1 MQKSLS
7 VPSVRYHLIDALRGF
22 ALVNMVVFHLM
33 YDIFNIFSAG
43 TGWNSEPL
51 TIIWERFICC
61 SFIILSGVSFNFSHR
76 PFKRG
81 IILNAFGFLITVVT
95 VLVIPSQAVWFGILN
110 FLGCAMML
118 AYPLKGYLENIKPVV
133 GMILSLFLF
142 AFLYGV
148 PDGYVG
154 FFGIELFRLPE
165 FLCGLK
171 VLAFIGFPSAD
182 FHSTDY
188 FPIIPWIFLFIFGY
202 FAWRVI
208 KNCNADRFFKRRIP
222 FFDFIGRHTLVIY
235 ILHQPII
242 IGILEILSIC
252 FEK

>member
-7 VPSVRYHLIDALRGF
+7 APSVRYHLIDALRGF
-22 ALVNMVVFHLM
+22 ALVNMVLFHLM
-33 YDIFNIFSAG
+33 YDIFNIFSAE

-81 IILNAFGFLITVVT
+81 IILNACGFLITIVT

-118 AYPLKGYLENIKPVV
+118 AYPLKAYLENIKPVV
-133 GMILSLFLF
+133 GAILNLLLF

-148 PDGYVG
+148 PEGYVG
-154 FFGIELFRLPE
+154 FFGVELFKLPE
-165 FLCGLK
+165 FLYGTK
-171 VLAFIGFPSAD
+171 ALAFIGFPPAD

-188 FPIIPWIFLFIFGY
+188 FPIIPWIFLFLSGC

-208 KNCNADRFFKRRIP
+208 KNCNADSFFKRKVP
-222 FFDFIGRHTLVIY
+222 FFDFIGRHTLIIY
-235 ILHQPII
+235 LLHQPII
-242 IGILEILSIC
+242 MTAVYVISGFS
-252 FEK
+252 F

>member
-7 VPSVRYHLIDALRGF
+7 APSVRYHLIDALRGF
-22 ALVNMVVFHLM
+22 ALVNMVLFHLL

-81 IILNAFGFLITVVT
+81 IVLNACGFLITIVT

-118 AYPLKGYLENIKPVV
+118 AYPMKGYLEKIKPAV
-133 GMILSLFLF
+133 GAVCSLLLF
-142 AFLYGV
+142 ALLYGV

-154 FFGIELFRLPE
+154 FFGAELFSLPE
-165 FLCGLK
+165 FLYGIK
-171 VLAFIGFPSAD
+171 ALAFIGFPSAD

-202 FAWRVI
+202 FAWRAI

-222 FFDFIGRHTLVIY
+222 FFDFIGRHTLIIY

-242 IGILEILSIC
+242 MGILELISIC
-252 FEK
+252 YK

>member
-1 MQKSLS
+1 MQKSIS
-7 VPSVRYHLIDALRGF
+7 APSVRYHLIDALRGF
-22 ALVNMVVFHLM
+22 ALVNMVLFHLM
-33 YDIFNIFSAG
+33 YDIFNIFSAE

-81 IILNAFGFLITVVT
+81 IILNACGFLITIVT

-110 FLGCAMML
+110 FLGCTMML
-118 AYPLKGYLENIKPVV
+118 AYPLKAYLENIKPVV
-133 GMILSLFLF
+133 GAILNLLLF

-148 PDGYVG
+148 PERYVG
-154 FFGIELFRLPE
+154 FFGVELFKLPE
-165 FLCGLK
+165 FLYGTK
-171 VLAFIGFPSAD
+171 ALAFIGFPSAD

-188 FPIIPWIFLFIFGY
+188 FPIIPWIFLFLSGC

-208 KNCNADRFFKRRIP
+208 KNCNADSFFKRKVP
-222 FFDFIGRHTLVIY
+222 FFDFIGRHTLIIY
-235 ILHQPII
+235 LLHQPII
-242 IGILEILSIC
+242 MTAVYVISGFS
-252 FEK
+252 F

>member
-7 VPSVRYHLIDALRGF
+7 APSVRYHLIDALRGF
-22 ALVNMVVFHLM
+22 ALVNMVAFHLM
-33 YDIFNIFSAG
+33 YDIFNIFSAE

-51 TIIWERFICC
+51 TMIWERFICC

-81 IILNAFGFLITVVT
+81 MILNAFGFLITIVT

-110 FLGCAMML
+110 FLGCAMMIS
-118 AYPLKGYLENIKPVV
+118 YPLKEYLENIKPVV
-133 GMILSLFLF
+133 GAVCSLLLF

-154 FFGIELFRLPE
+154 FFGVEIFRLPE
-165 FLCGLK
+165 FLYGAK
-171 VLAFIGFPSAD
+171 ALAFIGFPSAD

-222 FFDFIGRHTLVIY
+222 FFDFIGRHTLIIY
-235 ILHQPII
+235 LLHQPII
-242 IGILEILSIC
+242 MGILEIISILQ
-252 FEK
+252 

>member
-1 MQKSLS
+1 MQKSIS
-7 VPSVRYHLIDALRGF
+7 APSVRYHLIDALRGF
-22 ALVNMVVFHLM
+22 ALVNMVLFHLM
-33 YDIFNIFSAG
+33 YDIFNIFSAE

-81 IILNAFGFLITVVT
+81 IILNACGFLITIVT

-118 AYPLKGYLENIKPVV
+118 AYPLKAYLENIKPVV
-133 GMILSLFLF
+133 GAILNLLLF

-148 PDGYVG
+148 PEGYVG
-154 FFGIELFRLPE
+154 FFGVELFKLPE
-165 FLCGLK
+165 FLYGTK
-171 VLAFIGFPSAD
+171 ALAFIGFPSAD

-188 FPIIPWIFLFIFGY
+188 FPIIPWIFLFLSGC

-208 KNCNADRFFKRRIP
+208 KNCNADSFFKRKVP
-222 FFDFIGRHTLVIY
+222 FFDFIGRHTLIIY
-235 ILHQPII
+235 LLHQPII
-242 IGILEILSIC
+242 MGILEIISILQ
-252 FEK
+252 

>member
-7 VPSVRYHLIDALRGF
+7 APSVRYHLIDALRGF

-43 TGWNSEPL
+43 TSWNSEPL

-81 IILNAFGFLITVVT
+81 IVLNACGFLITIVT

-118 AYPLKGYLENIKPVV
+118 AYPMKGYLENIKPVV
-133 GMILSLFLF
+133 GAVCSLLLF
-142 AFLYGV
+142 ALLYGV

-154 FFGIELFRLPE
+154 FFGIELFSLPE
-165 FLCGLK
+165 FLYGIK
-171 VLAFIGFPSAD
+171 ALAFIGFPSAD

-188 FPIIPWIFLFIFGY
+188 FPIISWIFLFIFGY
-202 FAWRVI
+202 FAWRAI
-208 KNCNADRFFKRRIP
+208 KNCNSDRFFKRRIP
-222 FFDFIGRHTLVIY
+222 FFDFIGRHTLIIY

-242 IGILEILSIC
+242 MGILEIISIC
-252 FEK
+252 YK

>member
-7 VPSVRYHLIDALRGF
+7 APSVRYHLIDALRGF
-22 ALVNMVVFHLM
+22 ALVNMVIFHLM
-33 YDIFNIFSAG
+33 YDIFNIFSAD

-81 IILNAFGFLITVVT
+81 IILNACGFLITVVT

-118 AYPLKGYLENIKPVV
+118 AYPLKEYLEKIKPVV
-133 GMILSLFLF
+133 GAVCSLLLF
-142 AFLYGV
+142 ALLYGV

-154 FFGIELFRLPE
+154 FFGIELFSLPE
-165 FLCGLK
+165 FLYGIK
-171 VLAFIGFPSAD
+171 ALAFIGFPSAD

-202 FAWRVI
+202 FAWRAI

-222 FFDFIGRHTLVIY
+222 FFDFIGRHTLIIY

-242 IGILEILSIC
+242 MGILEIISIC
-252 FEK
+252 YK

>member
-7 VPSVRYHLIDALRGF
+7 APSVRYHLIDALRGF
-22 ALVNMVVFHLM
+22 ALVNMVLFHLM
-33 YDIFNIFSAG
+33 YDIFNIFSAE

-81 IILNAFGFLITVVT
+81 IILNAFGFLITIVT
-95 VLVIPSQAVWFGILN
+95 VIFIPSQAVWFGILN

-118 AYPLKGYLENIKPVV
+118 SYPLKEYLENIKPVV
-133 GMILSLFLF
+133 GAVCSLLLF

-154 FFGIELFRLPE
+154 FFGLELFKLPE
-165 FLCGLK
+165 FLYGIK
-171 VLAFIGFPSAD
+171 ALAFIGFPSID

-188 FPIIPWIFLFIFGY
+188 FPIIPWIFLFLAGY
-202 FAWRVI
+202 FAWRII
-208 KNCNADRFFKRRIP
+208 KNRNADRFFKRKIP
-222 FFDFIGRHTLVIY
+222 FFDFIGRHTLIIY

-242 IGILEILSIC
+242 MGILEIIVILL
-252 FEK
+252 

>member
-1 MQKSLS
+1 MQKSIS
-7 VPSVRYHLIDALRGF
+7 APSVRYHLIDALRGF
-22 ALVNMVVFHLM
+22 ALVNMVLFHLM
-33 YDIFNIFSAG
+33 YDIFNIFSAE

-81 IILNAFGFLITVVT
+81 IILNACGFLITIVT

-118 AYPLKGYLENIKPVV
+118 AYPLKAYLENIKPVV
-133 GMILSLFLF
+133 GAILNLLLF

-148 PDGYVG
+148 PERYVG
-154 FFGIELFRLPE
+154 FFGVELFKLPE
-165 FLCGLK
+165 FLYGTK
-171 VLAFIGFPSAD
+171 ALAFIGFPSAD

-188 FPIIPWIFLFIFGY
+188 FPIIPWIFLFLSGC

-208 KNCNADRFFKRRIP
+208 KNCNADSFFKRKVP
-222 FFDFIGRHTLVIY
+222 FFDFIGRHTLIIY
-235 ILHQPII
+235 LLHQPII
-242 IGILEILSIC
+242 MTAVYVISGFS
-252 FEK
+252 F

>member
-7 VPSVRYHLIDALRGF
+7 APSVRYNLIDALRGF
-22 ALVNMVVFHLM
+22 ALVNMVAFHLM

-43 TGWNSEPL
+43 TGWNNEPL

-81 IILNAFGFLITVVT
+81 IILNAFGFLITIVT
-95 VLVIPSQAVWFGILN
+95 VIFIPSQAVWFGILN

-118 AYPLKGYLENIKPVV
+118 AYPLTAYLENIKPAV
-133 GMILSLFLF
+133 GAVCSLLLF
-142 AFLYGV
+142 ALLYGV
-148 PDGYVG
+148 PDGYIG
-154 FFGIELFRLPE
+154 IFGIELFRLSE
-165 FLCGLK
+165 FLYGLK
-171 VLAFIGFPSAD
+171 ALAFIGFPSAD

-208 KNCNADRFFKRRIP
+208 KNCSADRFFKCKIP

-235 ILHQPII
+235 ILHQPVIMGVLTLI
-242 IGILEILSIC
+242 YQFGA
-252 FEK
+252 

>member
-1 MQKSLS
+1 MQKSIS
-7 VPSVRYHLIDALRGF
+7 APSVRYHLIDALRGF
-22 ALVNMVVFHLM
+22 ALVNMVLFHLM
-33 YDIFNIFSAG
+33 YDIFNIFSAE

-81 IILNAFGFLITVVT
+81 IILNACGFLITIVT

-118 AYPLKGYLENIKPVV
+118 AYPLKAYLENIKPVV
-133 GMILSLFLF
+133 GAILNLLLF

-148 PDGYVG
+148 PEGYVG
-154 FFGIELFRLPE
+154 FFGVELFKLPE
-165 FLCGLK
+165 FLYGTK
-171 VLAFIGFPSAD
+171 ALAFIGFPSAD

-188 FPIIPWIFLFIFGY
+188 FPIIPWIFLFLSGC

-208 KNCNADRFFKRRIP
+208 KNCNADSFFKRKVP
-222 FFDFIGRHTLVIY
+222 FFDFIGRHTLIIY
-235 ILHQPII
+235 LLHQPII
-242 IGILEILSIC
+242 MGILEIIVILL
-252 FEK
+252 

>member
-7 VPSVRYHLIDALRGF
+7 APSVRYHLIDVLRGF
-22 ALVNMVVFHLM
+22 ALVNMVIFHLM

-81 IILNAFGFLITVVT
+81 MILNACGFLITIVT

-118 AYPLKGYLENIKPVV
+118 AYPLKEYLEKIKPVV
-133 GMILSLFLF
+133 GAVCSLLLF
-142 AFLYGV
+142 ALLYGV

-165 FLCGLK
+165 FLYGIK
-171 VLAFIGFPSAD
+171 ALAFIGFPSAD

-202 FAWRVI
+202 FAWRAI

-222 FFDFIGRHTLVIY
+222 FFDFIGRHTLIIY

-242 IGILEILSIC
+242 MGILEIISIC
-252 FEK
+252 YK

>member
-7 VPSVRYHLIDALRGF
+7 APSVRYHLIDALRGF

-110 FLGCAMML
+110 FLGCAMMI
-118 AYPLKGYLENIKPVV
+118 AYPLKGYLEKIKPVV
-133 GMILSLFLF
+133 GMILSLLLF

-154 FFGIELFRLPE
+154 FFGAELFRLPE
-165 FLCGLK
+165 FLYGIK
-171 VLAFIGFPSAD
+171 ALAFIGFPSAD

-202 FAWRVI
+202 FAWMVI

-222 FFDFIGRHTLVIY
+222 FFDFIGRHTLIIY
-235 ILHQPII
+235 LLHQPII
-242 IGILEILSIC
+242 MTAVYVISGFS
-252 FEK
+252 F

>member
-7 VPSVRYHLIDALRGF
+7 APSVRYHLIDALRGF
-22 ALVNMVVFHLM
+22 ALVNMVIFHLM

-81 IILNAFGFLITVVT
+81 IVLNACGFLITIVT

-118 AYPLKGYLENIKPVV
+118 AYPMKGYLENIKPVV
-133 GMILSLFLF
+133 GAVCSLLLF
-142 AFLYGV
+142 ALLYGV

-154 FFGIELFRLPE
+154 FFGIELFSLPE
-165 FLCGLK
+165 FLYGIK
-171 VLAFIGFPSAD
+171 ALAFIGFPSAD

-188 FPIIPWIFLFIFGY
+188 FPIISWIFLFIFGY
-202 FAWRVI
+202 FAWRAI

-222 FFDFIGRHTLVIY
+222 FFDFIGRHTLIIY

-242 IGILEILSIC
+242 MGILEIISIC
-252 FEK
+252 YK

>member
-7 VPSVRYHLIDALRGF
+7 APSVRYHLIDALRGF
-22 ALVNMVVFHLM
+22 ALVNMVLFHLM

-81 IILNAFGFLITVVT
+81 IVLNACGFLITIVT

-118 AYPLKGYLENIKPVV
+118 AYPLKAYLENIKPVV
-133 GMILSLFLF
+133 GAILNLLLF

-148 PDGYVG
+148 PEGYVG
-154 FFGIELFRLPE
+154 FFGVELFKLPE
-165 FLCGLK
+165 FLYGTK
-171 VLAFIGFPSAD
+171 ALAFIGFPPAD

-188 FPIIPWIFLFIFGY
+188 FPIIPWIFLFLSGC

-208 KNCNADRFFKRRIP
+208 KNCNADSFFKRKVP
-222 FFDFIGRHTLVIY
+222 FFDFIGRHTLIIY
-235 ILHQPII
+235 LLHQPII
-242 IGILEILSIC
+242 MTAVYVISGFS
-252 FEK
+252 F

>member
-1 MQKSLS
+1 MQKSIS
-7 VPSVRYHLIDALRGF
+7 APSVRYHLIDALRGF
-22 ALVNMVVFHLM
+22 ALVNMVIFHLM

-61 SFIILSGVSFNFSHR
+61 SFIILSGVSFNFSHH

-81 IILNAFGFLITVVT
+81 IILNACGFLITIVT

-118 AYPLKGYLENIKPVV
+118 AYPLKEYLENIKPAV
-133 GMILSLFLF
+133 GAVCSLLLF

-154 FFGIELFRLPE
+154 FFGVEIFSLPE
-165 FLCGLK
+165 FLYGTK
-171 VLAFIGFPSAD
+171 ALAFIGFPSAD

-188 FPIIPWIFLFIFGY
+188 FPIIPWIFLFLSGC

-208 KNCNADRFFKRRIP
+208 KNCNADSFFKRKVP
-222 FFDFIGRHTLVIY
+222 FFDLIGRHTLIIY
-235 ILHQPII
+235 LLHQPII
-242 IGILEILSIC
+242 MTAVYVISGFS
-252 FEK
+252 F

>member
-1 MQKSLS
+1 MQKSIS
-7 VPSVRYHLIDALRGF
+7 APSVRYHLIDALRGF
-22 ALVNMVVFHLM
+22 ALVNMVLFHLM
-33 YDIFNIFSAG
+33 YDIFNIFSAE

-81 IILNAFGFLITVVT
+81 IILNACGFLITIVT

-118 AYPLKGYLENIKPVV
+118 AYPLKAYLENIKPVV
-133 GMILSLFLF
+133 GAILNLLLF

-148 PDGYVG
+148 PEGYVG
-154 FFGIELFRLPE
+154 FFGVELFKLPE
-165 FLCGLK
+165 FLYGTK
-171 VLAFIGFPSAD
+171 ALAFIGFPSAD

-188 FPIIPWIFLFIFGY
+188 FPIIPWIFLFLSGC

-208 KNCNADRFFKRRIP
+208 KNCNADSFFKRKVP
-222 FFDFIGRHTLVIY
+222 FFDFIGRHTLIIY
-235 ILHQPII
+235 LLHQPII
-242 IGILEILSIC
+242 MTAVYVISGFS
-252 FEK
+252 F